1 MTKTLRIFGK
11 SSHFVW
17 GFSSFRVNE
26 GQGGRSCTKAQRA
39 FDESSDADNFLSPD
53 ANLSRY
59 QDLSRLT
66 CLIKLLLSWKCKTVF
81 FWPDSDERVQSLVVR
96 TKTTPFFCVRR
107 NSATLLKGNMIT
119 PSLSEWVCQ
128 VSLFSFFNLDGQC
141 SVCWNLKVRVLC
153 LCPADNTDKKKCGTA
168 QILECIV
175 KAVSAPVL

>member
-17 GFSSFRVNE
+17 GFSSFRVTE

-107 NSATLLKGNMIT
+107 KPANLCHPAEGEYDNPLPVGV
-119 PSLSEWVCQ
+119 SLSSQPLLILQFGWPVLGGSKGCN
-128 VSLFSFFNLDGQC
+128 NLDNRNC
-141 SVCWNLKVRVLC
+141 YNNYCYNV
-153 LCPADNTDKKKCGTA
+153 
-168 QILECIV
+168 
-175 KAVSAPVL
+175 

>member
-17 GFSSFRVNE
+17 GFSSFRVTE
-26 GQGGRSCTKAQRA
+26 GQGGRSCRKAQRA

-59 QDLSRLT
+59 QDLSHLT
-66 CLIKLLLSWKCKTVF
+66 RLIKLLLSWKCKTVF
-81 FWPDSDERVQSLVVR
+81 FWPDSDERVQNLVVR
-96 TKTTPFFCVRR
+96 TKTTPFFAFGESLPT
-107 NSATLLKGNMIT
+107 SATLLKGNMIT

-141 SVCWNLKVRVLC
+141 WAGLKVV
-153 LCPADNTDKKKCGTA
+153 T
-168 QILECIV
+168 I
-175 KAVSAPVL
+175 